1 MLANGMGRN
10 YAELASGGLFL
21 LAFAGSSIAAGA
33 SGSLSPEKHLPT
45 DTFSAT
51 IPAGGRTL
59 SEPETGSHRGPL
71 AVRVSVANP
80 SGEQRVMK
88 RLGDILMNPA
98 GGTEIVMGNSSVVR
112 AMLEAGVRVVAS
124 YPGSPTPEIA
134 EAIAALP
141 AGHPL
146 YFQFS
151 VNEKVATEVA
161 FGASLN
167 GHLAC
172 AFFKSVGLNVAADS
186 FVQLAHMELLG
197 GLVIVLGDDPGANSS
212 QNEQDNRH
220 LARLAYT
227 PIFEPAGPAEVYT
240 MFKEAARLSVEQRM
254 PIILRLTT
262 HVCHA
267 KERVSFA
274 PWQRQP
280 ADDTP
285 RFDPRNGPYIP
296 ITAAVFPMKRRAL
309 ERLAAVADY
318 GETAP
323 LHRLDDHGNR
333 RRGILTWGLP
343 YLSALDALAPAD
355 DPPDVLKLGMV
366 YPLPRRRIA
375 DFLRAHEEVKII
387 EELDDIVEREVK
399 ALAYDLG
406 LTTRIRGKLDADDWM
421 GEYSADKVAGILRKT
436 WPDLLPEPVRRAG
449 APPAIGPRPPQMCPG
464 CGHRSAF
471 HAIKQALRP
480 ADISVADIGCHTLGF
495 LEPYQVGQALLCMGH
510 SNGTAAGLSLFNKT
524 RRVVAFLGDSTFF
537 HAGLP
542 GIINAIFNGH
552 THTLIIMENGTTA
565 MTGHQDHPGV
575 GRNFNGPAPAISIRK
590 VLEALGV
597 TSIREVDT
605 YQQATL
611 RQAVEDA
618 LAEDQFSVVIARH
631 PCMLKF
637 TREARRKGRPLPAPV
652 RVSEACNR
660 RHVCVSQFACPSYQ
674 LAPDGSV
681 WVQNDLCIGDGSC
694 KQTCPSR
701 AIVSTT
707 AQKEA

>member
-1 MLANGMGRN
+1 
-10 YAELASGGLFL
+10 
-21 LAFAGSSIAAGA
+21 
-33 SGSLSPEKHLPT
+33 
-45 DTFSAT
+45 
-51 IPAGGRTL
+51 
-59 SEPETGSHRGPL
+59 
-71 AVRVSVANP
+71 
-80 SGEQRVMK
+80 MK

-98 GGTEIVMGNSSVVR
+98 GGAEIVMGNSAVVR

-134 EAIAALP
+134 DAIAALP

-146 YFQFS
+146 YFEFS
-151 VNEKVATEVA
+151 TNEKVATEVA

-186 FVQLAHMELLG
+186 FVQLGHMELLG

-227 PIFEPAGPAEVYT
+227 PIFEPAGPSEVYT
-240 MFKEAARLSVEQRM
+240 MFKEAARLSVEKRM
-254 PIILRLTT
+254 PVILRLTT

-267 KERVSFA
+267 KEQVTFA
-274 PWQRQP
+274 PWQPRP

-296 ITAAVFPMKRRAL
+296 IAAAVFPMKRRAL
-309 ERLAAVADY
+309 ARLAEVA
-318 GETAP
+318 EASEASA

-343 YLSALDALAPAD
+343 YLSTLDALEGAAES
-355 DPPDVLKLGMV
+355 PDILKLGLV

-375 DFLRAHEEVKII
+375 DFLRAHAEVKII

-406 LTTRIRGKLDADDWM
+406 LTTRISGKLDAEDWM
-421 GEYSADKVAGILRKT
+421 GEYSADKVAGVLRRT
-436 WPDLLPEPVRRAG
+436 WPDLLPA
-449 APPAIGPRPPQMCPG
+449 APPRSAVGQAIGARPPQMCPG

-495 LEPYQVGQALLCMGH
+495 LEPYLVGQALLCMGH
-510 SNGTAAGLSLFNKT
+510 SNGTAAGLALFNRT

-542 GIINAIFNGH
+542 GIINAVFNGH

-575 GRNFNGPAPAISIRK
+575 GRNFKGPAPAISIRK

-605 YQQATL
+605 YQQAAL
-611 RQAVEDA
+611 RQAVEAA
-618 LAEDQFSVVIARH
+618 LAEEQFSVVIARH

-637 TREARRKGRPLPAPV
+637 TREARRKGRPLPSPV
-652 RVSEACNR
+652 RVGDACNR
-660 RHVCVSQFACPSYQ
+660 RYVCVGRFACPSYQ
-674 LAPDGSV
+674 LAPDGAV
-681 WVQNDLCIGDGSC
+681 WVQRDLCIGDGSC
-694 KQTCPSR
+694 KQTCPSD
-701 AIVSTT
+701 AIVSTA
-707 AQKEA
+707 AQGEA